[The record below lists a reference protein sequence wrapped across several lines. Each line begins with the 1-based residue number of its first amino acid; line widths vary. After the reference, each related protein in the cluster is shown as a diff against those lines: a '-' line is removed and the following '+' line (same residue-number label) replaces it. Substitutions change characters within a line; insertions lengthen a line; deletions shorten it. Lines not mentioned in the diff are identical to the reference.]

1 MFIEIKENTSTNRRY
16 KMKYVTKSTNIEFK
30 AIMARRNNLKGVMLS
45 RLLKSGKLGKPQF
58 YQFYGGEKTAQEV
71 IERLQKNNPSS
82 IWVEA

>member
-1 MFIEIKENTSTNRRY
+1 
-16 KMKYVTKSTNIEFK
+16 MKYVTKSTNTEFK
-30 AIMARRNNLKGVMLS
+30 TIMDRRSNLKGVMLS

-82 IWVEA
+82 VWVEA